1 MRFKHKKLLI
11 SGTAVAAAGV
21 LGAGAL
27 LQSVLSVQ
35 ASSEMMPGIETIVSE
50 STEDDPFRILEL
62 VDSSENAEIGYYIS
76 GQEPSLKLYQYQ
88 YTDADGNTQ
97 TVHFSTIKDA
107 LSKLPEKYR
116 TEFVMNVRLNDS
128 GQIDESISTGIKKI
142 RDAAG
147 EGDDASQYP
156 LSLSDYQ
163 EKYFLSD
170 SDDTSDWTKVD
181 LTDFDGNSRIDT
193 VTVNGSYVENTAG
206 TGDYTKGDQEYYP
219 IRNDVDADKKQSE
232 KFRENIQ
239 SFEESTSSDARGA
252 YYLEFT
258 EVPNTKINN
267 ALADEN
273 DKGQKS
279 LLPEYDYAN
288 GRYGYYENVY
298 TTLTKEIA
306 EQIDNKDYQFPG
318 EKPNEVDESKAVL
331 VRDIPDEAVKTT
343 STVSDNSGFD
353 GENGQ
358 AATDTE
364 NFGTE
369 SSGTEDSNS
378 ADFSTGTDAFE
389 SDGNDSSESSDEA
402 ASDSGSDSSDGITF
416 DNSYAND
423 ESSGFSSDES
433 GVDTQSFDGQP
444 EFVQQS
450 YVRTV
455 EMSDADVFSDGD
467 TFSDSE
473 SEVTDDGSSSVDI
486 QSDSG
491 DEWNESS
498 GATADA
504 DVSGQDA
511 TGTDS
516 NADAVFQSILGK
528 FVNEKEAGTQ
538 ADPYVYL
545 GENIEQYPNYKYT
558 MIGDLAY
565 VKANATDLAENP
577 DAELKD
583 GSIVLDND
591 EYWYYQEVNG
601 KLTRSE
607 ISIITGRSAVPYNEI
622 QEISSELSY
631 NYYYRISKVYFCC
644 KSNDTEGETAL
655 LYSYFGWYYPNYP
668 DNQDVYLPV
677 SDGEVATH
685 YVSEATYS
693 LTPGTGNYDFTPG
706 GDAAVSVQV
715 NSFYYQGGYTNNDW
729 FKKYVFHLNP
739 KADADSADGEFE
751 TFGIEVD
758 TKLASD
764 GTSDV
769 YAPAVSG
776 GSSGGN
782 DTAANAVQEEQA
794 VVLEPEDTFGDDT
807 TEQTDVSEEVLESDD
822 TEDGAGEDETDI
834 DVQENADESENID
847 AEDIAVEDGDTQED
861 EEDTDVQAQDDEVRV
876 SDSFVDTLDNYDLI
890 YVNGT
895 LSADVAAA
903 IAATSIPCI
912 VNGSRVND
920 TDAFSKFV
928 RNETEDADG
937 HYVNMYMYFFK
948 NTFAGTDGDYN
959 LVNTFFHENFNRD
972 SASDEMHGFEEIIK
986 YINSENQ
993 YRKLENNNSEQTNLD
1008 DGSDTSTQKIEP
1020 LGNEISQARAIEYI
1034 INYKY
1039 QRSTLV
1045 KENLKVLEIMPYTGN
1060 EMLDKENVK
1069 KWVADS
1075 DRKIKSVTACC
1086 SETAKEDDKAEN
1098 MIDGDPNTRWHT
1110 LWNNE
1115 DGHNKNNPPYF
1126 TVTFDGAQDIRGF
1139 FYQNRTYQGNGS
1151 QNGVP
1156 VEYKAELY
1164 SDVNGQKLIDTVT
1177 GLTKITTDNQ
1187 GKVTALQFEKTIRS
1201 VQSMKITFMGTLDSN
1216 GGNGNDAKY
1225 GSCSEFGVIYADSG
1239 TDVNIGATIT
1249 PMTAAEFVGHIDD
1262 IGSEYDMVFIG
1273 DQKKN
1278 ANSLIT
1284 GSGEYRYAHVG
1295 DSKSIIAN
1303 NNLAKMLGQL
1313 DTDYAQGPWSDG
1325 KLRYAPLSTYNEDG
1339 SGYFRGSGNDITK
1352 QQYNSLMDF
1361 VKSGYPVVL
1370 ASGLVDGD
1378 KPNAKEV
1385 DSASYYYQFIKDA
1398 LKYENVAT
1406 NKELESGAK
1415 DLSFFMNLAKPVI
1428 KFDEN
1433 GGKPKE
1439 PQRLG
1444 TAGTFKTPVDLSDT
1458 GYIDGELKYTFTV
1471 ENDSDAA
1478 PATTTYDC
1486 KLYLDLN
1493 FDGNLSK
1500 KESQDKYMV
1509 VQDEDGNVLSQ
1520 KDYGSG
1526 DMRYELKLGKKYTV
1540 TRKIPSDYYKLITW
1554 KLELT
1559 SNRNT
1564 YIHTSEIG
1572 YAKQQ
1577 KPDGV
1582 AKQTINVLQLVPQ
1595 DNSVNRSNPCTWT
1608 LADSSN
1614 FKNLIAGVQDFNINV
1629 ISRNVTDIN
1638 NGNVLDKNG
1647 QKTTFANLLDDQQ
1660 MLIIGFQDVYQDIS
1674 IDAVQ
1679 EILKFIRSGKSVIFA
1694 HDTTSYINT
1703 DHKKIYDQI
1712 ARDGYNL
1719 NGTVNNGGSIGIYAD
1734 RWLWY
1739 TAKNENW
1746 GLSLNTILRSVV
1758 GMDRYGITSD
1768 ATIGNQTVSELLK
1781 KGKPL
1786 SDGSVDFK
1794 TLLTLAGDVAYK
1806 NGDKSKSYAQT
1817 QGYTN
1822 AMLDGKTLGSG
1833 DTLTTRATKVN
1844 DGAIT
1849 QYPYVIGDS
1858 ITIAETHGQYYQLGM
1873 EQDRDIN
1880 DQSDGMNDVVAWYC
1894 LTDNYYKNSPNDVR
1908 NNYYLYS
1915 KGNVIYT
1922 GAGHRR
1928 VQNDDEIKLF
1938 INTIVAA
1945 ANVTAVK
1952 PEVNFVKTLN
1962 PAAETEST
1970 RFYMTDQTSWDSG
1983 EANTLEENMDFYINV
1998 RDYNMVSADLS
2009 QEELDKQEMTVQFYI
2024 EDENGSVEDGCP
2036 TTKSVSDITAKIG
2049 SLSGYGNIGTIESGS
2064 DGKFHLFQNS
2074 AYALKVSDIEQ
2085 YLRNQ
2090 NGSNGYKESCK
2101 LYAKVSSTVYLYG
2114 QEHTSTVWSSID
2126 LKQRQ
2131 LFELD

>member
-1 MRFKHKKLLI
+1 MKFKHKKLFI
-11 SGTAVAAAGV
+11 SGTAVAAAGA
-21 LGAGAL
+21 LGVGAL

-50 STEDDPFRILEL
+50 NTEDDPFRILEL

-142 RDAAG
+142 KDVTG
-147 EGDDASQYP
+147 VTGDDASQYP
-156 LSLSDYQ
+156 LSGSDYQ

-170 SDDTSDWTKVD
+170 GDDASDWTKVD
-181 LTDFDGNSRIDT
+181 LTDFDGNSRTDT

-318 EKPNEVDESKAVL
+318 EKPNKVDESKAVL
-331 VRDIPDEAVKTT
+331 VRDIPAEAVKTT

-444 EFVQQS
+444 QFVQQS

-473 SEVTDDGSSSVDI
+473 PEVTDDGSSSVDI

-498 GATADA
+498 GATADD

-545 GENIEQYPNYKYT
+545 GENIDQYPNYKYT

-565 VKANATDLAENP
+565 VKANAIDLAKNP
-577 DAELKD
+577 GAELKD

-591 EYWYYQEVNG
+591 EYWYYQKVNG

-607 ISIITGRSAVPYNEI
+607 ISIVTGRSAVPYNEI
-622 QEISSELSY
+622 QKISSELLY
-631 NYYYRISKVYFCC
+631 NYYYRVSKVYFCC
-644 KSNDTEGETAL
+644 ESNDAEGEDAL
-655 LYSYFGWYYPNYP
+655 PYSYFGWYYPNYP
-668 DNQDVYLPV
+668 DNQDVYLSV

-685 YVSEATYS
+685 YISEANYS

-706 GDAAVSVQV
+706 GDTAVSVQV

-751 TFGIEVD
+751 NFGIEVD

-764 GTSDV
+764 GTTTA
-769 YAPAVSG
+769 YAPAVTG
-776 GSSGGN
+776 DSSPGN
-782 DTAANAVQEEQA
+782 DTAANSAQDEEQA

-822 TEDGAGEDETDI
+822 TEEGAGEDETDI

-847 AEDIAVEDGDTQED
+847 AEDIDTQDD
-861 EEDTDVQAQDDEVRV
+861 ESVDVQAQDDEVRV
-876 SDSFVDTLDNYDLI
+876 SDSFADTLDNYDLI

-912 VNGSRVND
+912 VNSSRVND

-948 NTFAGTDGDYN
+948 NTFAGADGEYN
-959 LVNTFFHENFNRD
+959 LVNTSFHENFNRD

-1069 KWVADS
+1069 KWVAGS

-1164 SDVNGQKLIDTVT
+1164 SDVNEQKLIDTVT

-1187 GKVTALQFEKTIRS
+1187 GKVTALQFGKTIRS
-1201 VQSMKITFMGTLDSN
+1201 VQSMKITFLGTLDSN

-1444 TAGTFKTPVDLSDT
+1444 TAGTFKTPVDPSDT

-1608 LADSSN
+1608 LADSST

-1703 DHKKIYDQI
+1703 DHQKIYGQI
-1712 ARDGYNL
+1712 ARDGYNS
-1719 NGTVNNGGSIGIYAD
+1719 NGTVNSGGSIGLYND
-1734 RWLWY
+1734 SWLWN
-1739 TAKNENW
+1739 TARNENW

-1822 AMLDGKTLGSG
+1822 AMLDGKTLGTG

-2036 TTKSVSDITAKIG
+2036 TTKKVSDITAKIG

>member
-1 MRFKHKKLLI
+1 MKFKHKKLLI
-11 SGTAVAAAGV
+11 SGTAVAAAGA
-21 LGAGAL
+21 LGVGAL

-50 STEDDPFRILEL
+50 NTEDDPFRILEL

-107 LSKLPEKYR
+107 LSKLPEKQR
-116 TEFVMNVRLNDS
+116 MEFVMNVRLNDS

-147 EGDDASQYP
+147 DDSSKYP
-156 LSLSDYQ
+156 LSGSDYQ

-170 SDDTSDWTKVD
+170 SDDASDWTKVD
-181 LTDFDGNSRIDT
+181 LTDFDGNSRTDT

-258 EVPNTKINN
+258 EVLNTKINN

-318 EKPNEVDESKAVL
+318 EKPNKVDESKAVL

-343 STVSDNSGFD
+343 STVSDNSDFD

-455 EMSDADVFSDGD
+455 EMSDADAFSDSGA
-467 TFSDSE
+467 FSDSE
-473 SEVTDDGSSSVDI
+473 PEVTDDGSSSVDI

-498 GATADA
+498 GAIADA

-528 FVNEKEAGTQ
+528 IVNEKKAGTQ

-545 GENIEQYPNYKYT
+545 GENIDQYPNYKYT
-558 MIGDLAY
+558 IIGDLAY
-565 VKANATDLAENP
+565 VKTNATDLAQNP
-577 DAELKD
+577 DAELTD

-644 KSNDTEGETAL
+644 KSNDTEGEDAL
-655 LYSYFGWYYPNYP
+655 PYSYFGWYYPNYP

-677 SDGEVATH
+677 SDGDVATH
-685 YVSEATYS
+685 YVSAATYS
-693 LTPGTGNYDFTPG
+693 LTPGTGNYDFAPG
-706 GDAAVSVQV
+706 GDTAASVQV

-751 TFGIEVD
+751 NFGIEVD

-764 GTSDV
+764 GTTTA
-769 YAPAVSG
+769 YAPAVTG
-776 GSSGGN
+776 DSSPGN
-782 DTAANAVQEEQA
+782 DTAANSAQDEEQA
-794 VVLEPEDTFGDDT
+794 VVLEPEDAFGDDT
-807 TEQTDVSEEVLESDD
+807 TEQTDVSEEVLESGD
-822 TEDGAGEDETDI
+822 TEDGTGEDETDI

-847 AEDIAVEDGDTQED
+847 AEDIAVEDGDMQED

-876 SDSFVDTLDNYDLI
+876 SDSFADTLDNYDLI

-912 VNGSRVND
+912 VNSSRVND

-948 NTFAGTDGDYN
+948 NTFAGADGEYN
-959 LVNTFFHENFNRD
+959 LVNTSFHENFNRD

-1069 KWVADS
+1069 KWVAGS

-1086 SETAKEDDKAEN
+1086 SETTKEDDKAEN

-1201 VQSMKITFMGTLDSN
+1201 VQSMKITFLGTLDSN

-1313 DTDYAQGPWSDG
+1313 DTDYAQVPWSDG

-1378 KPNAKEV
+1378 KPNAKEI

-1719 NGTVNNGGSIGIYAD
+1719 NGTVNNGGSIGLYND
-1734 RWLWY
+1734 SWLWY
-1739 TAKNENW
+1739 TARNANW

-1758 GMDRYGITSD
+1758 GMD
-1768 ATIGNQTVSELLK
+1768 
-1781 KGKPL
+1781 
-1786 SDGSVDFK
+1786 
-1794 TLLTLAGDVAYK
+1794 TLW
-1806 NGDKSKSYAQT
+1806 
-1817 QGYTN
+1817 
-1822 AMLDGKTLGSG
+1822 
-1833 DTLTTRATKVN
+1833 
-1844 DGAIT
+1844 
-1849 QYPYVIGDS
+1849 
-1858 ITIAETHGQYYQLGM
+1858 YY
-1873 EQDRDIN
+1873 
-1880 DQSDGMNDVVAWYC
+1880 
-1894 LTDNYYKNSPNDVR
+1894 
-1908 NNYYLYS
+1908 
-1915 KGNVIYT
+1915 
-1922 GAGHRR
+1922 
-1928 VQNDDEIKLF
+1928 F
-1938 INTIVAA
+1938 
-1945 ANVTAVK
+1945 
-1952 PEVNFVKTLN
+1952 
-1962 PAAETEST
+1962 
-1970 RFYMTDQTSWDSG
+1970 
-1983 EANTLEENMDFYINV
+1983 
-1998 RDYNMVSADLS
+1998 
-2009 QEELDKQEMTVQFYI
+2009 
-2024 EDENGSVEDGCP
+2024 
-2036 TTKSVSDITAKIG
+2036 
-2049 SLSGYGNIGTIESGS
+2049 
-2064 DGKFHLFQNS
+2064 
-2074 AYALKVSDIEQ
+2074 
-2085 YLRNQ
+2085 
-2090 NGSNGYKESCK
+2090 
-2101 LYAKVSSTVYLYG
+2101 
-2114 QEHTSTVWSSID
+2114 
-2126 LKQRQ
+2126 
-2131 LFELD
+2131 

>member
-35 ASSEMMPGIETIVSE
+35 ASSEMMPGIETIVNE
-50 STEDDPFRILEL
+50 STEEDPFRILEL
-62 VDSSENAEIGYYIS
+62 VDSSDDAEIGYYIS

-107 LSKLPEKYR
+107 LSKLPEKRR
-116 TEFVMNVRLNDS
+116 TEFVMNVRLDDS

-147 EGDDASQYP
+147 NDASQYP
-156 LSLSDYQ
+156 LSVSDYQ

-170 SDDTSDWTKVD
+170 SDDASDWTKVD
-181 LTDFDGNSRIDT
+181 LTDFDGNSRTDT

-318 EKPNEVDESKAVL
+318 EKPNKVDESKAVL
-331 VRDIPDEAVKTT
+331 VRDILDEAVETT
-343 STVSDNSGFD
+343 STVSDNRGFD

-369 SSGTEDSNS
+369 SSGNN
-378 ADFSTGTDAFE
+378 DFSSGEDAFG
-389 SDGNDSSESSDEA
+389 SDGSDSYGSSDGGTSDSGEDSSE
-402 ASDSGSDSSDGITF
+402 GITF
-416 DNSYAND
+416 DNSYENN
-423 ESSGFSSDES
+423 ENGSFSGDES
-433 GVDTQSFDGQP
+433 GVDAQSFGGQP
-444 EFVQQS
+444 EVVQQS

-455 EMSDADVFSDGD
+455 ELSDTDVFSGSDA
-467 TFSDSE
+467 FSDSE
-473 SEVTDDGSSSVDI
+473 SGISDDGPSSADV

-491 DEWNESS
+491 EEWNEYSVPDTS
-498 GATADA
+498 DNVSVQDTDETGVDADA
-504 DVSGQDA
+504 A
-511 TGTDS
+511 
-516 NADAVFQSILGK
+516 FQSILGEVENPVK
-528 FVNEKEAGTQ
+528 AGTQ
-538 ADPYVYL
+538 EDPYVYL
-545 GENIEQYPNYKYT
+545 GENIDQYPNYKYT
-558 MIGDLAY
+558 VIGDLAY
-565 VKANATDLAENP
+565 VKANATDLAKNP
-577 DAELKD
+577 DAELTD

-607 ISIITGRSAVPYNEI
+607 ISIVTGRSAVPYNEI

-631 NYYYRISKVYFCC
+631 NYYYRVSKVYFCC
-644 KSNDTEGETAL
+644 KSNDTEGEAAL
-655 LYSYFGWYYPNYP
+655 PYSYFGWYYPNYP

-677 SDGEVATH
+677 SDGDVATH
-685 YVSEATYS
+685 YVSAATYS
-693 LTPGTGNYDFTPG
+693 LTPGTGNYDFAPG
-706 GDAAVSVQV
+706 GGTAVSVQV

-729 FKKYVFHLNP
+729 FKKYVFHLKP

-751 TFGIEVD
+751 NFEIEVD

-764 GTSDV
+764 GATTA
-769 YAPAVSG
+769 YAPAVTG
-776 GSSGGN
+776 DSSSGN
-782 DTAANAVQEEQA
+782 DTAANSAQDEEQA
-794 VVLEPEDTFGDDT
+794 VALEPEDTFGDDT

-834 DVQENADESENID
+834 DVQENVDESENID
-847 AEDIAVEDGDTQED
+847 AEDIDTQDD
-861 EEDTDVQAQDDEVRV
+861 ESVDVQAQDDEVSV
-876 SDSFVDTLDNYDLI
+876 SDSFADTLDNYDLI

-903 IAATSIPCI
+903 IAATDIPCI
-912 VNGSRVND
+912 VNDSKANEA
-920 TDAFSKFV
+920 TISEAFSDLM
-928 RNETEDADG
+928 RNTAEDADG

-948 NTFAGTDGDYN
+948 NMFAGTDGDYN
-959 LVNTFFHENFNRD
+959 LVNTSFHENFN
-972 SASDEMHGFEEIIK
+972 SNSNSDENLTYEAADRMHGFEEIIK

-1020 LGNEISQARAIEYI
+1020 LGREISQARAIEYI

-1069 KWVADS
+1069 KWVAGP

-1115 DGHNKNNPPYF
+1115 DGHSKNNPPYF

-1177 GLTKITTDNQ
+1177 GLTNITTDNQ
-1187 GKVTALQFEKTIRS
+1187 GKVTALQFGKTIRS
-1201 VQSMKITFMGTLDSN
+1201 VQSMKITFLRTLDSN
-1216 GGNGNDAKY
+1216 GGNGNNAKY

-1313 DTDYAQGPWSDG
+1313 DTDYAQGSWSDG

-1595 DNSVNRSNPCTWT
+1595 DNSVNCSNPCTWT
-1608 LADSSN
+1608 LADSST

-1703 DHKKIYDQI
+1703 DHQKIYGQI
-1712 ARDGYNL
+1712 ARDGYNS
-1719 NGTVNNGGSIGIYAD
+1719 NGTVNSGGSIGLYD
-1734 RWLWY
+1734 DSWLWN
-1739 TAKNENW
+1739 TARNENW

-1822 AMLDGKTLGSG
+1822 AMLDGKTLGTG

-1894 LTDNYYKNSPNDVR
+1894 LTDNYYNNSPNDVR

-1962 PAAETEST
+1962 PAAETERT
-1970 RFYMTDQTSWDSG
+1970 RFYMTDQTSWDSD

-2036 TTKSVSDITAKIG
+2036 TTKNVSDITAQIG

-2064 DGKFHLFQNS
+2064 DGKFHLSQNS